1 MKIKTVVVGLLYTN
15 CYIIEDEV
23 SGKCAVIDPGG
34 AYERIFE
41 ALDGKKPEY
50 IILTHGHFDHLLAAA
65 RLQRETGAKVL
76 VHKNDEPML
85 KERYVKNTGYHRGNY
100 DAATADGY
108 LEDGMIIEL
117 GQLKLKVLN
126 TPGHSKGSCI
136 IICNDCIFSGDTLFF
151 ESWGRCDLDGGDDNE
166 MLQSLRRI
174 GKLDGEYTVYPG
186 HGESTLLSHE
196 RQYNYLMRAAI
207 L

>member
-1 MKIKTVVVGLLYTN
+1 MKIKTVIVGLLQTN

-23 SGKCAVIDPGG
+23 SAKCAVIDPGG
-34 AYERIFE
+34 NFDRISE
-41 ALDGKKPEY
+41 ALEGRMPEY

-76 VHKNDEPML
+76 VHKLDEGMMQE
-85 KERYVKNTGYHRGNY
+85 KYVKNSGYFRGNF
-100 DAATADGY
+100 DAPKADGY
-108 LEDGMIIEL
+108 LTDGMTIEL
-117 GQLKLKVLN
+117 GQLKLTVLN
-126 TPGHSKGSCI
+126 TPGHSKGSCV
-136 IICNDCIFSGDTLFF
+136 IICGDCIFSGDTLFY

>member
-1 MKIKTVVVGLLYTN
+1 M
-15 CYIIEDEV
+15 
-23 SGKCAVIDPGG
+23 
-34 AYERIFE
+34 
-41 ALDGKKPEY
+41 
-50 IILTHGHFDHLLAAA
+50 
-65 RLQRETGAKVL
+65 
-76 VHKNDEPML
+76 
-85 KERYVKNTGYHRGNY
+85 
-100 DAATADGY
+100 
-108 LEDGMIIEL
+108 
-117 GQLKLKVLN
+117 LKVLN

-136 IICNDCIFSGDTLFF
+136 IICNDCIFSGDTLFY